1 MISFLVADLVEIFY
15 TVLLPFIRISGMLI
29 IAPVL
34 SMDSV
39 TVKIRIIIAIAL
51 TVAIYPLIEWP
62 VIDPL
67 SSNGLVEI
75 IHQAMLGVIMGLFL
89 QVVSAAFV
97 VAGQT
102 ISTTMG
108 LAMAT
113 LADPNLGTVPVI
125 GQLLTILGTLIFLA
139 IGGHVILID
148 MLLES
153 FRLIPIGERIIIS
166 EIYPE
171 LITWSSTMF
180 LGAVLIAIPVTCVM
194 LLINIGLGIIAR
206 AAPQLNIFAVG
217 FPAMIIVGLFVLIF
231 AMNGIGMRMQ
241 YLWNLGLNG
250 IKSSILGVS

>member
-67 SSNGLVEI
+67 SSSGLVEI
-75 IHQAMLGVIMGLFL
+75 IHQAMIGIIMGLFL

-97 VAGQT
+97 IAGQT

-108 LAMAT
+108 LAMASIT
-113 LADPNLGTVPVI
+113 DPNLGTVPVI

-153 FRLIPIGERIIIS
+153 FLNLQSVLTLRSSFQAQTNGNRLRS
-166 EIYPE
+166 
-171 LITWSSTMF
+171 
-180 LGAVLIAIPVTCVM
+180 
-194 LLINIGLGIIAR
+194 
-206 AAPQLNIFAVG
+206 
-217 FPAMIIVGLFVLIF
+217 
-231 AMNGIGMRMQ
+231 
-241 YLWNLGLNG
+241 
-250 IKSSILGVS
+250 

>member
-1 MISFLVADLVEIFY
+1 MISFLVADIVEIFY
-15 TVLLPFIRISGMLI
+15 TVLLPFIRISAMLL

-51 TVAIYPLIEWP
+51 TIAIYPVLDWP
-62 VIDPL
+62 VIDPV
-67 SSNGLVEI
+67 SGDGLIEI
-75 IHQAMLGVIMGLFL
+75 FHQALMGILMGLFL
-89 QVVSAAFV
+89 QVITAAFV

-113 LADPNLGTVPVI
+113 LADPNFGTVPVI
-125 GQLLTILGTLIFLA
+125 GQLLTILGTLIFLS
-139 IGGHVILID
+139 IGGHVILIE

-153 FRLIPIGERIIIS
+153 FRLVPIGERLLLT

-171 LITWSSTMF
+171 LIAWSSTIF
-180 LGAVLIAIPVTCVM
+180 LGAVLIAIPILCVM
-194 LLINIGLGIIAR
+194 LLIQIGLGIVAR
-206 AAPQLNIFAVG
+206 ASPQLNIFAVG

-231 AMNGIGMRMQ
+231 AMNGIGLRMQ
-241 YLWNLGLNG
+241 HLWNLGLNN
-250 IKSSILGVS
+250 IRSTILGV